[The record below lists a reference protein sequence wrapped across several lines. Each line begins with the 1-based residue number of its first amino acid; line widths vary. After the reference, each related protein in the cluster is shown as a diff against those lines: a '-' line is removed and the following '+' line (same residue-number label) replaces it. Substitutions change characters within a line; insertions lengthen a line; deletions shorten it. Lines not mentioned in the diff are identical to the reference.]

1 MNHRNVLMSC
11 CSLFL
16 FSLNSWLLILSM
28 LPLFSS
34 DFNNC
39 SSECLCACSAEFPL
53 ELFFWTAVL
62 RMHKI
67 CLSAASPFSVPAPS
81 SEQHRRLQCSV
92 NVLPFLRFVQS
103 HQKFSTHVPVLF
115 HWLVKGSSI
124 FSCESPAFLHL
135 PSPSCVCFTAPFWG
149 SLCWLYRS
157 FHSAV
162 QAHIVVWITCVCSSP
177 TVLSICAL
185 LWDTALLGDFIRLTL
200 QKILSFWAADP
211 RGV

>member
-1 MNHRNVLMSC
+1 MFWCLAVLFFYSHLTPDFWFSVC
-11 CSLFL
+11 CP
-16 FSLNSWLLILSM
+16 FSLVTLITVLLS
-28 LPLFSS
+28 
-34 DFNNC
+34 
-39 SSECLCACSAEFPL
+39 ACVRVQLFPL

-67 CLSAASPFSVPAPS
+67 CLSAASPLSVPAPS

-92 NVLPFLRFVQS
+92 SVLPFLRFVQS

-135 PSPSCVCFTAPFWG
+135 PSPNCVCFTAPFWS

-157 FHSAV
+157 FHLAV

-177 TVLSICAL
+177 ICAL